1 MARYQVLYR
10 AGGGELDTQVVEL
23 SRGIRD
29 ERDVA
34 YVADILAGDT
44 GRSVQVLAWS
54 KFDGEEEI

>member
-23 SRGIRD
+23 SGGIRD

-34 YVADILAGDT
+34 YAADILAG
-44 GRSVQVLAWS
+44 GAGESVQVLAWS
-54 KFDGEEEI
+54 RFDGEGEI